1 MGIEKALGK
10 CDPSAFLRLHII
22 DFFNLRHQKK
32 NCFLLYIGI
41 IISYDKYICHFFLA
55 DIRKSPVSWSKKSF
69 YLHFCGQICGHNKRK
84 KGENKMARHGENIR
98 KRTDGRWEGR
108 YQIYSEEKEKQ
119 IYHSVYGRSYEEV
132 KKKLAIERNSL
143 KRSGEWDINVKA
155 TVQESIIFEEV
166 SEKWLEEVKN
176 TKKMSTYIKYNM
188 IYNKYLKDKFRNM
201 ALYEITD
208 VLVIEQIAEPLSD
221 SLIKSIYC
229 VLNQIL
235 KFASRRYPIVTPNL
249 KKPDNHILSKP
260 VTVITKRDQTKLL
273 TVLHHKTDPFKLA
286 VLLCLYT
293 GLRLGELCA
302 LKWTDIDC
310 HGRVLTV
317 SRTAQRLPVEGKRA
331 KTALMETAPKSEYS
345 RRDIPLSVAVLRLL
359 DDFRH
364 EKEYV
369 FGGDKPM
376 EPRTM
381 QYHFKKI
388 LNEAELQNKN
398 FHILRHT
405 FATNCIENG
414 TDVKSL
420 SEILGH
426 SDVQITLNR
435 YVHPTMDTKRR
446 HLDNLSVF
454 YGQIY
459 GHVG

>member
-1 MGIEKALGK
+1 
-10 CDPSAFLRLHII
+10 
-22 DFFNLRHQKK
+22 
-32 NCFLLYIGI
+32 
-41 IISYDKYICHFFLA
+41 
-55 DIRKSPVSWSKKSF
+55 
-69 YLHFCGQICGHNKRK
+69 
-84 KGENKMARHGENIR
+84 MARHGENIR

-132 KKKLAIERNSL
+132 KNKLAIERNSI
-143 KRSGEWDINVKA
+143 KNPVEWDAKEKA
-155 TVQESIIFEEV
+155 AVQESITFAEV

-176 TKKMSTYIKYNM
+176 SKKTSTYIKYDM
-188 IYNKYLKDKFRNM
+188 IYKKYLKDKFPNT
-201 ALYEITD
+201 AIYKITD
-208 VLVIEQIAEPLSD
+208 AVVTGQITEPLSD
-221 SLIKSIYC
+221 SLLKSIYC

-235 KFASRRYPIVTPNL
+235 KFASRRYPIAVSNL
-249 KKPDNHILSKP
+249 KKPDNHIRSKP
-260 VTVITKRDQTKLL
+260 VDVITQKEQTKLL
-273 TVLHHKTDPFKLA
+273 AVLHHKTDLFKLA
-286 VLLCLYT
+286 VLLCLHT

-302 LKWTDIDC
+302 LKWADIDC
-310 HGRVLTV
+310 QGGVLTV
-317 SRTAQRLPVEGKRA
+317 NRTAQRLPVEGQRT
-331 KTALMETAPKSEYS
+331 KTALLETAPKSEYS
-345 RRDIPLSVAVLRLL
+345 RRDIPLSIAVLGLL
-359 DDFRH
+359 DCFRH
-364 EKEYV
+364 EKEYI
-369 FGGDKPM
+369 FGGDGPM

-459 GHVG
+459 GHVV

>member
-1 MGIEKALGK
+1 
-10 CDPSAFLRLHII
+10 
-22 DFFNLRHQKK
+22 
-32 NCFLLYIGI
+32 
-41 IISYDKYICHFFLA
+41 
-55 DIRKSPVSWSKKSF
+55 
-69 YLHFCGQICGHNKRK
+69 
-84 KGENKMARHGENIR
+84 MARHGENIR

-108 YQIYSEEKEKQ
+108 YQVYSEEKEKQ

-132 KKKLAIERNSL
+132 KKKLVIEKNSV
-143 KRSGEWDINVKA
+143 KKPVEWDANEKA
-155 TVQESIIFEEV
+155 MLRESIIFVEV
-166 SEKWLEEVKN
+166 SEIWLEEVKN

-188 IYNKYLKDKFRNM
+188 IYNKYLKDRFRNIP
-201 ALYEITD
+201 LYRITD
-208 VLVIEQIAEPLSD
+208 VLVIEQISGPLSD
-221 SLIKSIYC
+221 SILKSIYC

-235 KFASRRYPIVTPNL
+235 KFASRRYSIVVSNL
-249 KKPDNHILSKP
+249 KKPDKHIRSKP
-260 VTVITKRDQTKLL
+260 IAVITKKEQTKLL
-273 TVLHHKTDPFKLA
+273 AVLHHKTDIFKLA

-310 HGRVLTV
+310 QGGMLTV
-317 SRTAQRLPVEGKRA
+317 SRTAQRLPVEGQKA
-331 KTALMETAPKSEYS
+331 KTALVVTEPKSEYS
-345 RRDIPLSVAVLRLL
+345 RRDIPLSLAILRLL
-359 DDFRH
+359 GCFRH
-364 EKEYV
+364 GKEYI

-376 EPRTM
+376 DPRTM

-388 LNEAELQNKN
+388 LNEADLQNKN